1 MIGCLRTCVR
11 KRPIVGLY
19 FESETVLKFYNL
31 GTWSQGYNFNFMP
44 NSTKHEIFPA
54 KDAKMQTT
62 VILIANMNYFF
73 FSGKFIKLRSSEIS
87 IRIQIGKVKID

>member
-31 GTWSQGYNFNFMP
+31 ETWSQGYSFYFMP
-44 NSTKHEIFPA
+44 NSTKHGIFPA
-54 KDAKMQTT
+54 KMPTT
-62 VILIANMNYFF
+62 VILIANMNYFFF

-87 IRIQIGKVKID
+87 IRKQIGKVKID